1 MYPAQTDSRA
11 TMVRMILLA
20 CLLIPESVGSGPFG
34 SDPVGAVSVTDNT
47 KDTAYIMYKVEH
59 CVHALTLCSL
69 SVTCTAWTTTNHSN
83 TMQICMFC
91 KQIYMHANHK
101 ARTCS
106 PMQDY

>member
-1 MYPAQTDSRA
+1 MYPAQTESRA

-47 KDTAYIMYKVEH
+47 KDTAYIMYIVEH

-69 SVTCTAWTTTNHSN
+69 TETWTTTNHHN
-83 TMQICMFC
+83 TMQTCTMF
-91 KQIYMHANHK
+91 Y
-101 ARTCS
+101 
-106 PMQDY
+106 